1 MGAGPLA
8 GGAAAEA
15 AAARGGPGRGG
26 AAGGLPFGAAPGRG
40 EGDEDREY
48 PWAPYLQEDDPEGLF
63 GTDEFTA
70 PPVIGLDD

>member
-1 MGAGPLA
+1 
-8 GGAAAEA
+8 
-15 AAARGGPGRGG
+15 
-26 AAGGLPFGAAPGRG
+26 LPFGAAPGRG

-63 GTDEFTA
+63 GTDEVTP